1 LPLAALK
8 NAKRETFALE
18 YVKDHNAIQAYIRA
32 GYSPKGAG
40 QAAHKLLKIAEV
52 AARIAEL
59 DAKLADE
66 ALISAKEIILEL
78 KRIGFSDPG
87 QILDERG
94 NCRTLNEMP
103 EDIRRC
109 IASVKFSG
117 DGGTE
122 VKFWP
127 KNHALELLGK
137 YRELKMWTDK
147 VELTGKDG
155 GQFTVKVVS
164 YEGDE

>member
-1 LPLAALK
+1 MPLNPKQQAFVREYLIDLNATQAA
-8 NAKRETFALE
+8 
-18 YVKDHNAIQAYIRA
+18 IRV
-32 GYSPKGAG
+32 GYSAKTAKQIGSRLLTVVDVAKAIEAG
-40 QAAHKLLKIAEV
+40 T
-52 AARIAEL
+52 
-59 DAKLADE
+59 AKQADE
-66 ALISAKEIILEL
+66 ALVNAKEIIGEL

-109 IASVKFSG
+109 IASVRFSG

-122 VKFWP
+122 VRFWP
-127 KNHALELLGK
+127 KGHALELLGK
-137 YRELKMWTDK
+137 YRDLKMWTDK
-147 VELTGKDG
+147 VEVTGKDG
-155 GQFTVKVVS
+155 GAFTVKVVS

>member
-1 LPLAALK
+1 MALNPKQAAFVREYLVDR
-8 NAKRETFALE
+8 NAT
-18 YVKDHNAIQAYIRA
+18 QAAIRA
-32 GYSPKGAG
+32 GYSPKT
-40 QAAHKLLKIAEV
+40 
-52 AARIAEL
+52 
-59 DAKLADE
+59 
-66 ALISAKEIILEL
+66 AKEIGHENLTKPHVRAAIDAGTAKQTEAAGITGDRILREL
-78 KRIGFSDPG
+78 GRIAFSDTG

-94 NCRTLNEMP
+94 MCRSLNEMP

-109 IASVKFSG
+109 ISAVKFSG

-137 YRELKMWTDK
+137 YRELKLWTEK

-155 GQFTVKVVS
+155 EALRVSININRTVRGAK
-164 YEGDE
+164 